1 MRTIAL
7 PVAVNPLKFGRRP
20 RRPTV
25 RAIAVPRQALFS
37 DDARLF
43 LWTFAAGFLSVSLFL
58 A

>member
-20 RRPTV
+20 RRPAV
-25 RAIAVPRQALFS
+25 RATAVPRQALFS
-37 DDARLF
+37 DDVRLF
-43 LWTFAAGFLSVSLFL
+43 LWTFVAGFAAVSIYF